1 VINKNAIHQS
11 LREMAK
17 MVLLRIYKVCI
28 RKEGL
33 NVNSGLT
40 YKVRRKPPNNQS
52 QRKWKEGD
60 NKY

>member
-1 VINKNAIHQS
+1 
-11 LREMAK
+11 MAK